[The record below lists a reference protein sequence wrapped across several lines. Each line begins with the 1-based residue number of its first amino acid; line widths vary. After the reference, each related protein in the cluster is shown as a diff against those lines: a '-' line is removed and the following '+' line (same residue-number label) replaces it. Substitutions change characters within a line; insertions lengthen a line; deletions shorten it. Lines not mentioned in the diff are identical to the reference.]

1 MKTRNGFVSNSSS
14 SSFVLI
20 GVALPR
26 KGNSMEE
33 LVEKLMTKEELDELV
48 DGGDW
53 DTADEDEKHDAIYE
67 DLPIDILDHEEQGAP
82 RGKTLVGKCIRM
94 SDENPVEDNF
104 ALADIIKDLENRG
117 LDTNNIRLY
126 VGTMCT

>member
-48 DGGDW
+48 GGDW
-53 DTADEDEKHDAIYE
+53 DTADEDEKHDAMYNI
-67 DLPIDILDHEEQGAP
+67 LPIDILDDDEGGAP
-82 RGKTLVGKCIRM
+82 RGKTLVGKCIRI
-94 SDENPVEDNF
+94 SDEDPVEDSF